1 MSSNLNSEDLLGDIK
16 NRLELLIYLHLRKH
30 DVDAMTAGE
39 QIFLLKQ
46 LGLPDGD
53 IANIFGRSK
62 SYISGEIVRQKKRQ
76 K

>member
-1 MSSNLNSEDLLGDIK
+1 METKDSEVKLLESIK
-16 NRLELLIYLHLRKH
+16 NRLELLIYLQLRKEEI
-30 DVDAMTAGE
+30 ANLTAGE

-53 IANIFGRSK
+53 IANIFGKSK
-62 SYISGEIVRQKKRQ
+62 GYISSEIVRHKKRD

>member
-1 MSSNLNSEDLLGDIK
+1 MKTNVNSQDLLGNIK
-16 NRLELLIYLHLRKH
+16 NRLELLIYLQLRKD
-30 DVDAMTAGE
+30 DVSSMTLGE

-53 IANIFGRSK
+53 IANIFGRTK